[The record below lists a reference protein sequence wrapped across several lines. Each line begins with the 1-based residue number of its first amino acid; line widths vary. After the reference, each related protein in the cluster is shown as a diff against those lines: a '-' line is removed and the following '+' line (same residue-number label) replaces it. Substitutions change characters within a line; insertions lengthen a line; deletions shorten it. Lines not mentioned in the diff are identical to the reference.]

1 MNHSHHWEQLARLLP
16 EPENH
21 ARLKSCPADFRV
33 REELGFAPSGGGE
46 HLLVEVEKTGLTTSE
61 AARRLVAACGV
72 GQADIGYAGMKDRHA
87 RATQWFSLRLPES
100 EVSRLR
106 RAEDDSLRI
115 LQSGRN
121 HRKIRIGS
129 HRCNHFEIL
138 LRDFRGSRED
148 LESRLA
154 TLATRGAPN
163 YFGPQRFGRLASNLE
178 QVELAARPGAPRP
191 GRSERGRLY
200 SAARAM
206 LFNEV
211 LSLRLVQGNWNAMLP
226 GDVLVLDGSGR
237 LFLPED
243 GESSRDASPPGR
255 FRDRA
260 QNDSTIRHPASSEPP
275 SGHSASSEPPF
286 CHSARSEAES
296 QNLPGQPPKGDTAAT
311 RSPTASRLA
320 TLDIHLTGPLPGA
333 NFPQHR
339 YATRGEAAD
348 MENAALEKHPA
359 ILDWLRRE
367 KVEAGRRPLRLA
379 PRNLRWD
386 WTREGLRLCFAL
398 ARGAY
403 ATSLIRE
410 LCITDGS
417 EYKTE
422 TES

>member
-16 EPENH
+16 APENH
-21 ARLKSCPADFRV
+21 ARLKSCPADFQV
-33 REELGFAPSGGGE
+33 REELGFAPGGGGE

-61 AARRLVAACGV
+61 AARRLIAACGV
-72 GQADIGYAGMKDRHA
+72 GQADIGYAGMKDRRA

-100 EVSRLR
+100 EVSRLQ

-154 TLATRGAPN
+154 TLTKRGAPN

-178 QVELAARPGAPRP
+178 QVERAARPGAPRP

-226 GDVLVLDGSGR
+226 GDVLALDGSGR
-237 LFLPED
+237 LFLPGDDEPT
-243 GESSRDASPPGR
+243 GVESSPGR
-255 FRDRA
+255 FRDCA
-260 QNDSTIRHPASSEPP
+260 QNDSSIRDSARSEL
-275 SGHSASSEPPF
+275 PF

-296 QNLPGQPPKGDTAAT
+296 QNLPGQPPKGDTATT

-339 YATRGEAAD
+339 YATRDEAAD
-348 MENAALEKHPA
+348 MENAALEKYPA

-379 PRNLRWD
+379 PRNLRWS

-417 EYKTE
+417 EHKTE

>member
-1 MNHSHHWEQLARLLP
+1 MNHSQHWEQLARLLP

-46 HLLVEVEKTGLTTSE
+46 HFLVEVEKTGLTTSE

-72 GQADIGYAGMKDRHA
+72 GQADIGYAGMKDRRA
-87 RATQWFSLRLPES
+87 RAIQWFSLRLPES
-100 EVSRLR
+100 EVSRLQ

-129 HRCNHFEIL
+129 HRCNHFDIL

-154 TLATRGAPN
+154 TLAGQGAPN

-226 GDVLVLDGSGR
+226 GDVLALDGSGR
-237 LFLPED
+237 LFLPGDDEPT
-243 GESSRDASPPGR
+243 GVESSPGR
-255 FRDRA
+255 FCDCA
-260 QNDSTIRHPASSEPP
+260 QNDSSIRD
-275 SGHSASSEPPF
+275 SARSEPPF
-286 CHSARSEAES
+286 RHSARSEAES
-296 QNLPGQPPKGDTAAT
+296 RNLFGQPPKGDTAAT

-320 TLDIHLTGPLPGA
+320 ALDIHPTGPLPGA

-379 PRNLRWD
+379 PRNLRWS

-417 EYKTE
+417 EHKTE

>member
-16 EPENH
+16 APENH
-21 ARLKSCPADFRV
+21 ARLKSCPADFQV

-72 GQADIGYAGMKDRHA
+72 GQADIGYAGMKDRRA

-100 EVSRLR
+100 EVSRLQ

-154 TLATRGAPN
+154 TLAKRGAPN
-163 YFGPQRFGRLASNLE
+163 YFGLQRFGRLAGNLE

-226 GDVLVLDGSGR
+226 GDVLALDGSGR

-243 GESSRDASPPGR
+243 KKPSRDATPPGR
-255 FRDRA
+255 FRDC
-260 QNDSTIRHPASSEPP
+260 
-275 SGHSASSEPPF
+275 EPPF

-296 QNLPGQPPKGDTAAT
+296 QNLPGQLPKGDTATT

-359 ILDWLRRE
+359 ILDWLCRE

-379 PRNLRWD
+379 PRNLRWS

-417 EYKTE
+417 EHKTE